1 MHKTIEVWFRSVT
14 LVVSKMDTLMMCD
27 LLALKDGE
35 ISEEM
40 FSEKLIL
47 HKYKFNEKL
56 NTIVKNQLP
65 DKKLP
70 KIGNG

>member
-1 MHKTIEVWFRSVT
+1 
-14 LVVSKMDTLMMCD
+14 MMCD